1 MNLFKRN
8 GDSAAARLLPDV
20 RVLKTGLAAA
30 ASWELAQLL
39 GSEHPFFAPL
49 AAVLCLQ
56 VTVEKS
62 IRKGIQ
68 RVIGIS
74 VGVLLASLL
83 SRALGVTGW
92 SIGLLIVLAL
102 WLGRA
107 FRLPEYAFVQIGV
120 SALLVLTVAKDDS
133 YGLDRLL
140 ETVVGA
146 VGAIAINMIVLPPD
160 YGRAAEA
167 SLSRAEEKLR
177 DYCRRMADWIARGAD
192 PGEGDKLRDS
202 VLALLDE
209 VNRTAELTEEAMH
222 ALKFSPFARGRRGRL
237 ERQREALRRIELA
250 YLRSMELR
258 RIVGETARL
267 GPLSDDERRNWANR
281 FGEFAELAGMER
293 KSQSPPK
300 PRPPLPDLNRDEYAA
315 AFRMTSREWLEDFY
329 SPKADRDAPETRV
342 AFGRI
347 SDGRSRGHDLAED

>member
-1 MNLFKRN
+1 MNPFKRN
-8 GDSAAARLLPDV
+8 GNTAASRLLPDV
-20 RVLKTGLAAA
+20 RVLKTGIAAA
-30 ASWELAQLL
+30 ASWELAQLV
-39 GSEHPFFAPL
+39 GSEYPFFAPL

-74 VGVLLASLL
+74 AGVLLASLL
-83 SRALGVTGW
+83 SHALGVTGW
-92 SIGLLIVLAL
+92 SIGLLIVLGL

-107 FRLPEYAFVQIGV
+107 LKLPEYAFVQIGV
-120 SALLVLTVAKDDS
+120 SALLVLTVAKDNS

-146 VGAIAINMIVLPPD
+146 GVSILINMIILPPD
-160 YGRAAEA
+160 YCRAAEA
-167 SLSRAEEKLR
+167 SLGRAEEKLR
-177 DYCRRMADWIARGAD
+177 SYCRRMADWIARGAD
-192 PGEGDKLRDS
+192 SGEGEKLRDS
-202 VLALLDE
+202 ALALRDE

-222 ALKFSPFARGRRGRL
+222 ALKFSPFARARRDRL
-237 ERQREALRRIELA
+237 ERQRDALRRIELA

-258 RIVGETARL
+258 RIVGETVRL
-267 GPLSDDERRNWANR
+267 GPLSDDERRNWADR
-281 FGEFAELAGMER
+281 FGEFAELAGRER
-293 KSQSPPK
+293 KSQSLPK
-300 PRPPLPDLNRDEYAA
+300 TRPTLPELNRDEYAA
-315 AFRMTSREWLEDFY
+315 AFRMTAREWLEDFF

-342 AFGRI
+342 AFGRV